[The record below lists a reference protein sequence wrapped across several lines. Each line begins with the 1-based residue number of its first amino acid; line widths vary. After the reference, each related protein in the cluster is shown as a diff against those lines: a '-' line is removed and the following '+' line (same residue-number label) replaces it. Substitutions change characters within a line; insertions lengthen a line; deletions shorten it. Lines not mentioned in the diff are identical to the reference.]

1 MSYCAKCGN
10 KIDDEMAF
18 CSKCGAPLKPGV
30 ESGYQTHKGRGEK
43 AEKNEKQ
50 EKNEK
55 DEPEKNEKQEKNEY
69 GYVGWLFGG
78 LILIVIG
85 VLSVLQF
92 SNIISLETMGPIIL
106 LIVGSLVILAALYY
120 MYSAK
125 KRMPVT

>member
-10 KIDDEMAF
+10 KIDEEMAF
-18 CSKCGAPLKPGV
+18 CSKCGAPLKAGV
-30 ESGYQTHKGRGEK
+30 DSGYHTHTRRNEK

-69 GYVGWLFGG
+69 GYAGWLFGG

-85 VLSVLQF
+85 VLSVLQL
-92 SNIISLETMGPIIL
+92 SDMISLETMGPILL

-120 MYSAK
+120 LISAR
-125 KRMPVT
+125 KRMPAT